1 MCGQHSRVSSMN
13 EETLIPII
21 RARLALKL
29 HQQGL
34 KVKEIATALNV
45 TQPAVTQYI
54 KGRRG
59 NAAVKLSELDRFVE
73 PLSEKLL
80 SRNRMGLGGLE
91 TSELFETARQYMTMS
106 SGTSSQAKGRMPSS
120 RHSTHDIL
128 RQRLELELS
137 AAEKYLELANRTK
150 DAYAKLL
157 LRMISS
163 DSIKHADVVSQ
174 VLSWIENEGS
184 GQLGLPDERLLK
196 ALLAVEDRA
205 NESSLGK
212 RLDVEHPV
220 ARLLLEWIDIDE
232 DKHERILRR
241 LLKLVER

>member
-1 MCGQHSRVSSMN
+1 MN

-34 KVKEIATALNV
+34 KVKEIASALNV

-59 NAAVKLSELDRFVE
+59 SAAVRLADLDRFVE
-73 PLSEKLL
+73 PLADKL
-80 SRNRMGLGGLE
+80 SGRNRMGLGGVEL
-91 TSELFETARQYMTMS
+91 SELFETARQYITMS
-106 SGTSSQAKGRMPSS
+106 SGLPAQGKDRLPSS
-120 RHSTHDIL
+120 RHSTQDIL
-128 RQRLELELS
+128 RQRLELELT
-137 AAEKYLELANRTK
+137 AAEKYLELANRTR
-150 DAYAKLL
+150 DAYTKLL

-174 VLSWIENEGS
+174 LLSWIESGS
-184 GQLGLPDERLLK
+184 GGQLGLPDEKLLK
-196 ALLAVEDRA
+196 GLLAVEDKA

-212 RLDVEHPV
+212 RIDVEHPV

-232 DKHERILRR
+232 DKHERILKR

>member
-1 MCGQHSRVSSMN
+1 MN

-21 RARLALKL
+21 RARLAMKL

-34 KVKEIATALNV
+34 KVKEIASALSV

-59 NAAVKLSELDRFVE
+59 NASVRLSDLDRFVE
-73 PLSEKLL
+73 PLTEKVV

-91 TSELFETARQYMTMS
+91 ISELFETARQYLTLS
-106 SGTSSQAKGRMPSS
+106 SGVSAQSKGRQQSS
-120 RHSTHDIL
+120 RHSTRDIL
-128 RQRLELELS
+128 RQRLELELT
-137 AAEKYLELANRTK
+137 AAEKYLEIASRTK

-174 VLSWIENEGS
+174 VLSWIENEGG
-184 GQLGLPDERLLK
+184 GQLGLPDERLLRG
-196 ALLAVEDRA
+196 LLAVEDRA
-205 NESSLGK
+205 NESSLAK
-212 RLDVEHPV
+212 RMDVEHPV

-232 DKHERILRR
+232 DKHERILRQ
-241 LLKLVER
+241 LLNLVER